1 MTHPTII
8 SCRIF
13 EYALQPLIH
22 VTCIYVD
29 HFRRYLIYFTNQP
42 NSKLYCK
49 FKLFTAT
56 YHIISYHDATKT
68 PTNIDVLAE
77 KVKKQPIHHTLFDPN
92 ITRGRA
98 KNIKTTHTSMAV
110 SNFQSST
117 LLICTRHCWIC

>member
-8 SCRIF
+8 SCPIF

-22 VTCIYVD
+22 ITCIYVD
-29 HFRRYLIYFTNQP
+29 HFRSYSIYFTHQP

-56 YHIISYHDATKT
+56 YHIISYYDATKT

-77 KVKKQPIHHTLFDPN
+77 KIKKQPIHHTLFDPN
-92 ITRGRA
+92 
-98 KNIKTTHTSMAV
+98 TSREDG
-110 SNFQSST
+110 QK
-117 LLICTRHCWIC
+117 I